1 MDYLESIIIP
11 IEKKQ
16 GAQEC
21 VDFRTISLINHASK
35 ILLKILTKR
44 LECKAEHFLSDDQ
57 YGFRK
62 ERGTRDGI
70 AALRVLC
77 ERSLEVNKT
86 VYICFVDYEK
96 AFDRVNWVKMI
107 DILSTI
113 GVDWRDRRL
122 IKNLYM
128 NQTARVRIGD
138 SLSDTCSVGRG
149 VRQGCNLSP
158 LLFNIYDE
166 AMMREALEDLEKGIK
181 GGGVII
187 KSIRFADD
195 KAIVARSSTELQELM
210 NAISRVTQ
218 AYGMKINVKKTKTL
232 CVSRNGVQ

>member
-1 MDYLESIIIP
+1 MAKLLAANIPAELLKAMGYKGKRELYDICSDIYEAREWPTDYLESIIIP

-21 VDFRTISLINHASK
+21 VDFRTISLVNHASK

-86 VYICFVDYEK
+86 VF
-96 AFDRVNWVKMI
+96 
-107 DILSTI
+107 
-113 GVDWRDRRL
+113 
-122 IKNLYM
+122 
-128 NQTARVRIGD
+128 
-138 SLSDTCSVGRG
+138 
-149 VRQGCNLSP
+149 
-158 LLFNIYDE
+158 
-166 AMMREALEDLEKGIK
+166 
-181 GGGVII
+181 
-187 KSIRFADD
+187 
-195 KAIVARSSTELQELM
+195 
-210 NAISRVTQ
+210 
-218 AYGMKINVKKTKTL
+218 
-232 CVSRNGVQ
+232 